1 MEVKMT
7 RKALLIGAAATAAVI
22 AAGAYG
28 TAATAQSGWGMMGG
42 GYGPGWMHRD
52 GYGPGRG
59 GGDDGY
65 GPGWMHRDG
74 YGPRQR
80 GGNDGYGPGWMH
92 RGGYGPGEDCPWA
105 TGSYGRQGNLN
116 LTVDDVKTRLER
128 WLEARDNPRLKVGEV
143 KEKDADTIV
152 ADVVTKD
159 NSLVNR
165 FTVNRRTGVY
175 SPDRE

>member
-7 RKALLIGAAATAAVI
+7 RKALVIGAAAVAAAI

-28 TAATAQSGWGMMGG
+28 TTATAQPGWGMMG

-52 GYGPGRG
+52 GYGPGFRG
-59 GGDDGY
+59 GDGPRDGY
-65 GPGWMHRDG
+65 GPGWMR
-74 YGPRQR
+74 
-80 GGNDGYGPGWMH
+80 
-92 RGGYGPGEDCPWA
+92 RGGYGPGFDCPGL
-105 TGSYGRQGNLN
+105 GSYARQGDLN

-128 WLEARDNPRLKVGEV
+128 WLDWRGNSRLKIGEV

-152 ADVVTKD
+152 ADIVTKD

-175 SPDRE
+175 RQDRE